1 MLLVI
6 LLILKIIGIL
16 LLAVLGLLLLA
27 ILIIL
32 FDPVSYRIRAEH
44 GHELF
49 TLEGKV
55 NWLFRLVRA
64 RVSYMD
70 GVFHIFIKVLWFTI
84 YDNLQP
90 REPRAGKL
98 KKEVKQGKAKK
109 NAKGEKKSPG
119 VRNRKT
125 EQNETS
131 HKEPDITNE
140 KRDTINEK
148 ELISD
153 KKSMLVEKEA
163 GKEIVKD
170 AGKDTGKE
178 IGQETGNDTVN
189 ELVTEKEKT
198 LRVEADS
205 EEKLEIE
212 RNLDME
218 GSGEEKKGSIFKRI
232 LAKIKEIKDKIIAF
246 IRNFIER
253 IKTILESV
261 RNIRSKLD
269 LVLDFIRLEINKEG
283 FKVTFKSLKKI
294 LKHMLPKE
302 LRSTVRFGTGDP
314 CSTGQALGALGILY
328 SFYGDKIQI
337 TPDFEE
343 KVLEGRHYARGRIR
357 LITILIIVIK
367 LLLDKRF
374 KQLTKNIVILKEAL

>member
-16 LLAVLGLLLLA
+16 LLAVLGLFLLA
-27 ILIIL
+27 VLIIL
-32 FDPVSYRIRAEH
+32 FDPVSYRVRAEH

-55 NWLFRLVRA
+55 GWLFQLVRA
-64 RVSYMD
+64 RVSHTD
-70 GVFHIFIKVLWFTI
+70 GGFHIFVKVLWFTI

-90 REPRAGKL
+90 RKPKAGKL
-98 KKEVKQGKAKK
+98 KKEAEQVRTKK
-109 NAKGEKKSPG
+109 NAKAGKKPLKAKPL
-119 VRNRKT
+119 KT
-125 EQNETS
+125 GKNEMS
-131 HKEPDITNE
+131 QLDITDE

-153 KKSMLVEKEA
+153 KKAVLVEK
-163 GKEIVKD
+163 
-170 AGKDTGKE
+170 
-178 IGQETGNDTVN
+178 ETGNDTG
-189 ELVTEKEKT
+189 TEAKPGTET
-198 LRVEADS
+198 RAEAETVWEMEPDLEGS
-205 EEKLEIE
+205 QEEEK
-212 RNLDME
+212 
-218 GSGEEKKGSIFKRI
+218 GSVFKRI
-232 LAKIKEIKDKIIAF
+232 HMKIKEIKERVIAF
-246 IRNFIER
+246 IRNFIEK
-253 IKTILESV
+253 IKAILESV
-261 RNIRSKLD
+261 HNIKGKLD
-269 LVLDFIRLEINKEG
+269 LILDFIRLEINKEG
-283 FKVTFKSLKKI
+283 FQVTFKSLKKI

-302 LRSTVRFGTGDP
+302 LRSTIRFGTGDP
-314 CSTGQALGALGILY
+314 CSTGQALGAMGILY
-328 SFYGDKIQI
+328 SIYGDKIQV